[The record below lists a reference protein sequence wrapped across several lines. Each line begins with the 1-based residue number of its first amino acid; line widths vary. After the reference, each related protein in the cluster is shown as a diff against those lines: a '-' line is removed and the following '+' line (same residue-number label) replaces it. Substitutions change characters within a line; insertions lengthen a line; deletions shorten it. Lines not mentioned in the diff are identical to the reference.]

1 MTIEN
6 LLTAKLRPYGE
17 ILTAFPGG
25 NAEKTHLRLLPD
37 TPVEEYFADTPVTL
51 DYVSGMSLLVL
62 RTSDGERVFYLDR
75 VVTLR
80 AGVPF
85 SVLAL
90 DGACEVDLCTEG
102 EGSLRLLRTYAPDTV
117 TRPCGDLGFRR
128 MYLFFYQECAADFYF
143 RGERHEA
150 YEMVYVDRGR
160 LHNLVGGKDIPLSAE
175 QLLLIDR
182 NVWHTQYAD
191 LPVSFLT
198 LSFRADGERLAP
210 LCGRAVTASAH
221 ETELLRRMLRAYGAG
236 EYAREETESLFRLLL
251 ISLLKRADSKKEP
264 RDRHLPATDHADRRL
279 ADRLLRTVSEHCAEN
294 LTTAS
299 LAASAHI
306 STTYLHRLFR
316 ATLGMT
322 PGAYIAKI
330 RMEECKL
337 LLRDGTLTMGEI
349 ARKMGFSSQ
358 QHFSRR
364 FRTVTGMTPSEYVRS
379 LR

>member
-17 ILTAFPGG
+17 ILSALPGG
-25 NAEKTHLRLLPD
+25 NAEKTHLHLLPD
-37 TPVEEYFADTPVTL
+37 TPVEEYLADTPVTL

-90 DGACEVDLCTEG
+90 DGPCEVELRTEG
-102 EGSLRLLRTYAPDTV
+102 EGSLRSVRTYAPENI
-117 TRPCGDLGFRR
+117 TRPRGAFGFRR

-210 LCGRAVTASAH
+210 LCGHAVTVSAH
-221 ETELLRRMLRAYGAG
+221 ETELLRQMLRAHDEG
-236 EYAREETESLFRLLL
+236 EYACEETESLFRLLL
-251 ISLLKRADSKKEP
+251 ISLLKRADSKKDP
-264 RDRHLPATDHADRRL
+264 GDRHLPATDHADRRL
-279 ADRLLRTVSEHCAEN
+279 TDRLIRTVSEHCAEN
-294 LTTAS
+294 LTAAA
-299 LAASAHI
+299 LATSAHI

-316 ATLGMT
+316 STLGMT

-330 RMEECKL
+330 RTEECKL
-337 LLRDGTLTMGEI
+337 LLRDGALTMGEI

>member
-1 MTIEN
+1 MN
-6 LLTAKLRPYGE
+6 LK
-17 ILTAFPGG
+17 
-25 NAEKTHLRLLPD
+25 K
-37 TPVEEYFADTPVTL
+37 
-51 DYVSGMSLLVL
+51 
-62 RTSDGERVFYLDR
+62 
-75 VVTLR
+75 
-80 AGVPF
+80 
-85 SVLAL
+85 
-90 DGACEVDLCTEG
+90 
-102 EGSLRLLRTYAPDTV
+102 
-117 TRPCGDLGFRR
+117 
-128 MYLFFYQECAADFYF
+128 
-143 RGERHEA
+143 
-150 YEMVYVDRGR
+150 
-160 LHNLVGGKDIPLSAE
+160 
-175 QLLLIDR
+175 
-182 NVWHTQYAD
+182 
-191 LPVSFLT
+191 
-198 LSFRADGERLAP
+198 
-210 LCGRAVTASAH
+210 
-221 ETELLRRMLRAYGAG
+221 
-236 EYAREETESLFRLLL
+236 
-251 ISLLKRADSKKEP
+251 LLKRADSKKEP

-358 QHFSRR
+358 PHFSRR

>member
-6 LLTAKLRPYGE
+6 LLTTRFRPFGE
-17 ILTAFPGG
+17 ILSALPDSTAEG
-25 NAEKTHLRLLPD
+25 ERRRLLPGE
-37 TPVEEYFADTPVTL
+37 PAEEYIAEAPVTL
-51 DYVSGMSLLVL
+51 DYVSGMSLLVIFAP
-62 RTSDGERVFYLDR
+62 DGERVFYLDR
-75 VVTLR
+75 VITLR
-80 AGVPF
+80 AGVRF

-90 DGACEVDLCTEG
+90 DGPCEVDFRTEGQGTLRCLCTH
-102 EGSLRLLRTYAPDTV
+102 APDRYTAP
-117 TRPCGDLGFRR
+117 TGDLGFRR
-128 MYLFFYQECAADFYF
+128 LYLVFYQECAADFYF

-160 LHNLVGGKDIPLSAE
+160 LHNLAGGKDIPLTSG
-175 QLLLIDR
+175 QLMLIDR
-182 NVWHTQYAD
+182 HVWHTQYAD

-198 LSFRADGERLAP
+198 VSFTAEGERLAP
-210 LCGRAVTASAH
+210 LCGRAITVSAR
-221 ETELLRRMLRAYGAG
+221 ETELLRQILEVQSGKA
-236 EYAREETESLFRLLL
+236 YARDETESLFRLLL
-251 ISLLKRADSKKEP
+251 ISLLRGADSRP
-264 RDRHLPATDHADRRL
+264 AAADRHLPATDRTDRQL
-279 ADRLLRTVSEHCAEN
+279 LERLLRTVSGHCTEN
-294 LTTAS
+294 LTVDA

-316 ATLGMT
+316 TTLGMT

-330 RMEECKL
+330 RMEESKL

-364 FRTVTGMTPSEYVRS
+364 FRAVTGMTPSEYVRS